1 MDVLLER
8 LQTKAR
14 GGVAAGAEGQSG
26 VQDELDAP
34 VLLRL
39 LPLGHD
45 EQPLADLH
53 GLVELLPVILPVR
66 VFDIFHA
73 EDQRRVLGMLL
84 FEGRQTDTELREGV
98 VALGA
103 VLQIK
108 RDAALAVHLLHQLV
122 VDIVPVLV
130 VIFEEVLEVALL
142 VDHQAVDAV
151 LAQKLRRGFDARGLR
166 VKV

>member
-1 MDVLLER
+1 
-8 LQTKAR
+8 
-14 GGVAAGAEGQSG
+14 
-26 VQDELDAP
+26 
-34 VLLRL
+34 
-39 LPLGHD
+39 
-45 EQPLADLH
+45 
-53 GLVELLPVILPVR
+53 
-66 VFDIFHA
+66 
-73 EDQRRVLGMLL
+73 MLL

-151 LAQKLRRGFDARGLR
+151 GDQKLRRRLDARR
-166 VKV
+166 VHIKM

>member
-1 MDVLLER
+1 
-8 LQTKAR
+8 
-14 GGVAAGAEGQSG
+14 
-26 VQDELDAP
+26 
-34 VLLRL
+34 
-39 LPLGHD
+39 
-45 EQPLADLH
+45 
-53 GLVELLPVILPVR
+53 
-66 VFDIFHA
+66 
-73 EDQRRVLGMLL
+73 MLL

-98 VALGA
+98 VAPGA

-151 LAQKLRRGFDARGLR
+151 LAQKLCRGFDARGLR